1 MLMCQ
6 PDTWA
11 PLKDPGS
18 DSLCLT
24 RDLGLCIY
32 NKLPGIA
39 MRPVH
44 GPQLEQRG
52 SSIQMVCQ
60 YLPIETFAEKIASFC
75 FKMLE
80 SKSTTD
86 ELIIGKLSKTHII
99 IVCLASAG

>member
-60 YLPIETFAEKIASFC
+60 YLHPLRPLPKKLLPSV
-75 FKMLE
+75 
-80 SKSTTD
+80 SK
-86 ELIIGKLSKTHII
+86 
-99 IVCLASAG
+99 CLNQKAPQMN